1 MIRRPPRSTLF
12 PYTTLFRSERELH
25 RAVATTWKTAVFP
38 SARGGCIRSRLRG
51 GAGMSDERKLSRRGF
66 VKAVQ
71 LEGVEHLDVKAGDVR
86 LHCAAVGPRDGPLV
100 VLMHGFP
107 ECWLAWRY
115 QLPALA
121 AAGFRAVAPDLRGY
135 GGSPQPPGAAACP
148 LDLLPRAPAGRAPAP
163 GHPPAGP
170 V

>member
-66 VKAVQ
+66 VKGAGMAAATPVQ
-71 LEGVEHLDVKAGDVR
+71 LEGVEHFDVKAGDVR

-100 VLMHGFP
+100 ILMHGFP
-107 ECWLAWRY
+107 ECWLSWRY
-115 QLPALA
+115 QLPALLA
-121 AAGFRAVAPDLRGY
+121 RGFLAVDPGLRGD
-135 GGSPQPPGAAACP
+135 GGSPKRRGCVGSWRH
-148 LDLLPRAPAGRAPAP
+148 LLIT
-163 GHPPAGP
+163 H